1 MGDDGLPGR
10 HIQFTGFMLNP
21 QRSPQD
27 YGVLVKFRSLA
38 RFLPAFRTAHVGNAD
53 AGGRGVDMPDIFF
66 DDLGLASRGFDA
78 RRMRNQS
85 WHGGEGSYAHRN
97 PRKQT
102 QRRPQQ
108 HTSDLPSPTHT
119 S

>member
-38 RFLPAFRTAHVGNAD
+38 RFLALQRVVKSSTTKDTKEHEGKSQGIHTFVLLRVL
-53 AGGRGVDMPDIFF
+53 GG
-66 DDLGLASRGFDA
+66 
-78 RRMRNQS
+78 
-85 WHGGEGSYAHRN
+85 
-97 PRKQT
+97 
-102 QRRPQQ
+102 
-108 HTSDLPSPTHT
+108 
-119 S
+119 